1 MTKNSTKIDKNI
13 NNKKK
18 KREKENKNQS
28 GSDLHSQS
36 RQDKYYR
43 RWEA

>member
-1 MTKNSTKIDKNI
+1 MIKKIKI
-13 NNKKK
+13 
-18 KREKENKNQS
+18 RMYENKRRRKEIRNQR